1 VRSAAAAFV
10 AVLVA
15 VLVAVPGAATQASD
29 SNEVVTIAAPQVP
42 LSAPARS
49 AASSGAPPVAEVAPP
64 ATPVQPT
71 TIAVFG
77 DSVPDWLMRDGSVGF
92 SRTDVVLIDAAHE
105 GCDASVARPP
115 WRDRDGNP
123 QEIPDVCQA
132 WPISYG
138 PVVASIQQPV
148 DIAVLVLG
156 PAVII
161 DRLIGDQWVGPCD
174 DMAWYRD
181 DISKRIRFLDAH
193 VDRVVL
199 ALPSWGGRLVTWFV
213 PDDHFGR
220 EACAREQLAATTAA
234 VGVPTVDLAEIL
246 CPAGPAGE
254 CPPLRERDGMHV
266 DPEDAP
272 AVLDWL
278 LDSVLATEGR

>member
-1 VRSAAAAFV
+1 VYLFHWPLFAVLDTQRTGLAGWPLAAVRVGATLAVAAASYHWFERPIRTGHVLPRPPAYVRSAAAAFG

-15 VLVAVPGAATQASD
+15 VLVAVPGAATQASG
-29 SNEVVTIAAPQVP
+29 STEVVTIAAPQVP
-42 LSAPARS
+42 LSAPARP
-49 AASSGAPPVAEVAPP
+49 AASSGAPPVAELAPP
-64 ATPVQPT
+64 GTPVEPT

-161 DRLIGDQWVGPCD
+161 DRLVGDHP
-174 DMAWYRD
+174 
-181 DISKRIRFLDAH
+181 KRPGQL
-193 VDRVVL
+193 L
-199 ALPSWGGRLVTWFV
+199 QQGRHLIV
-213 PDDHFGR
+213 
-220 EACAREQLAATTAA
+220 
-234 VGVPTVDLAEIL
+234 
-246 CPAGPAGE
+246 
-254 CPPLRERDGMHV
+254 
-266 DPEDAP
+266 
-272 AVLDWL
+272 
-278 LDSVLATEGR
+278 

>member
-1 VRSAAAAFV
+1 MTIV
-10 AVLVA
+10 AR
-15 VLVAVPGAATQASD
+15 
-29 SNEVVTIAAPQVP
+29 QVP
-42 LSAPARS
+42 LSAPARVDRVVRR
-49 AASSGAPPVAEVAPP
+49 AAGRRAGATGSRE
-64 ATPVQPT
+64 PT

-105 GCDASVARPP
+105 GCDVSVARPP

-123 QEIPDVCQA
+123 QEIPDFCQA
-132 WPISYG
+132 WPVSYG

-220 EACAREQLAATTAA
+220 EACAREQLAATAAA
-234 VGVPTVDLAEIL
+234 VGVPTVDLAEML
-246 CPAGPAGE
+246 CPAGPRRRVPAAPRARRHARRPRRRPRRPGLAARLRAGD
-254 CPPLRERDGMHV
+254 RR
-266 DPEDAP
+266 
-272 AVLDWL
+272 
-278 LDSVLATEGR
+278 SR